1 MDNYKDRSNTFV
13 VIIFQ
18 EDLKKRE
25 DMKMSKKYNSLA
37 KKIVELVGG
46 KENINEVYHCVTRLR
61 FKLADE
67 QKTDVT
73 RLEETDGVTKV
84 IQNAGVFQ
92 VVIGTHVSE
101 VFEEVEKYVDIN
113 SKNVSE
119 VTEKKG
125 IVNTIIEFVAG
136 TFQPVIPALSGAG
149 MVKAVLALL
158 VVFNVITTDSQTY
171 TLLNIFA
178 DGVFFF
184 LPMILAYTEAQKL
197 KCNPILAVGVAAMM
211 LHPNWIALV
220 QAGEPVHFFGA
231 IPFTLA
237 TYTSSVIPI
246 ILVVLVQSYVE
257 RFLNHWIPKSVELV
271 FVPML
276 TFLIMG
282 TLAFSVLG
290 PIGSILGGYLA
301 DFFTFLS
308 TNASWAPA
316 LLIGGFLPIMVM
328 FGLHNG
334 VAPLGVMQMGQL
346 GYDSIFGPG
355 CVCSNIAQAT
365 ASAVVA
371 IRTKDK
377 KLKQV
382 ATSGS
387 ITAYMGITEPTL
399 YGVNLPKKYPLI
411 AAMIG
416 GASGGLY
423 AGLTQTHRF
432 ATGSSGIPAVLLYIG
447 DNTMTCF
454 YNILAALLI
463 SIVVTAVLTLLLSLK
478 FEGKEDQEVIT
489 DLDKNII
496 LSPIKGEVLPL
507 SQSEDEAFSSESM
520 GKGIVIV
527 PREGKVIAPCDGTV
541 SVLFP
546 TKHAIGIIS
555 DSGVEILIHIGINT
569 VNLNGKGFKT
579 YINQGDRIKAGDLLV
594 SFDIDEIKEAH
605 LSTQTMIIITNSNSY
620 ETVKSTDAK
629 NIDFSDQLLTIQ
641 R

>member
-61 FKLADE
+61 FKLVDE
-67 QKTDVT
+67 QKADVT

-220 QAGEPVHFFGA
+220 QAGEPVHFF
-231 IPFTLA
+231 
-237 TYTSSVIPI
+237 
-246 ILVVLVQSYVE
+246 
-257 RFLNHWIPKSVELV
+257 
-271 FVPML
+271 
-276 TFLIMG
+276 
-282 TLAFSVLG
+282 
-290 PIGSILGGYLA
+290 
-301 DFFTFLS
+301 
-308 TNASWAPA
+308 
-316 LLIGGFLPIMVM
+316 
-328 FGLHNG
+328 
-334 VAPLGVMQMGQL
+334 
-346 GYDSIFGPG
+346 
-355 CVCSNIAQAT
+355 
-365 ASAVVA
+365 
-371 IRTKDK
+371 
-377 KLKQV
+377 
-382 ATSGS
+382 
-387 ITAYMGITEPTL
+387 
-399 YGVNLPKKYPLI
+399 
-411 AAMIG
+411 
-416 GASGGLY
+416 
-423 AGLTQTHRF
+423 
-432 ATGSSGIPAVLLYIG
+432 
-447 DNTMTCF
+447 
-454 YNILAALLI
+454 
-463 SIVVTAVLTLLLSLK
+463 
-478 FEGKEDQEVIT
+478 
-489 DLDKNII
+489 
-496 LSPIKGEVLPL
+496 
-507 SQSEDEAFSSESM
+507 
-520 GKGIVIV
+520 
-527 PREGKVIAPCDGTV
+527 
-541 SVLFP
+541 
-546 TKHAIGIIS
+546 
-555 DSGVEILIHIGINT
+555 
-569 VNLNGKGFKT
+569 
-579 YINQGDRIKAGDLLV
+579 
-594 SFDIDEIKEAH
+594 
-605 LSTQTMIIITNSNSY
+605 
-620 ETVKSTDAK
+620 
-629 NIDFSDQLLTIQ
+629 
-641 R
+641 

>member
-334 VAPLGVMQMGQL
+334 VAPLSVMQMGQL

-454 YNILAALLI
+454 YNILVALLI